1 MKKVLFICVGN
12 SCRSQMAEGFA
23 RHLEGKNIEIK
34 SVGTKPALSV
44 SGKATQVMAEEG
56 IDISSQYPKPL
67 LDDDLEWADR
77 IILMGCGVE
86 CPNIGSVKDKVEDWG
101 IDDPIG
107 QPIEYYREIRD
118 EIKAKVKNLL
128 DRL

>member
-1 MKKVLFICVGN
+1 
-12 SCRSQMAEGFA
+12 MAEGFA